1 MYEKGNND
9 LQELYITQEL
19 MDTDMYQLIQSKHH
33 FTDDHVQAF
42 MYQILRGLKAIHSA
56 NVLHR
61 DLKPGNL
68 LWKNTGEIKICD
80 FGLARGLN
88 EPVEGNEIALTNY
101 VATRWYRPPEI
112 LLYKANYGKSRKKNP
127 DFSGIFI

>member
-1 MYEKGNND
+1 MN
-9 LQELYITQEL
+9 ELYITQAL
-19 MDTDMYQLIQSKHH
+19 MDNDMYQLTQSKYQFSDEHI
-33 FTDDHVQAF
+33 QAF

-80 FGLARGLN
+80 FGLARGL
-88 EPVEGNEIALTNY
+88 EEKGDGGEVALTNY

-112 LLYKANYGKSRKKNP
+112 LLYKAQYGRSRKPRKNAMYR
-127 DFSGIFI
+127 

>member
-1 MYEKGNND
+1 
-9 LQELYITQEL
+9 
-19 MDTDMYQLIQSKHH
+19 MYQLTQSKYQFSDEHI
-33 FTDDHVQAF
+33 QAF

-88 EPVEGNEIALTNY
+88 EQGEGRSSGTNELALTNY

-112 LLYKANYGKSRKKNP
+112 LLYKAQYGRSCKLGERSASI
-127 DFSGIFI
+127 DF

>member
-1 MYEKGNND
+1 LK
-9 LQELYITQEL
+9 ELYITQEL
-19 MDTDMYQLIQSKHH
+19 MDTDMYQLIQSKHQ
-33 FTDDHVQAF
+33 FTDDHIQAF

-112 LLYKANYGKSRKKNP
+112 LLYKANYGKSRT
-127 DFSGIFI
+127 